1 MGIIEASRTIP
12 GELAFPRQ
20 KRNLCPVQQRFSAV
34 SSHKIGPGTIGA
46 AMVALSLAV
55 IGHFFL

>member
-1 MGIIEASRTIP
+1 MKSEGIANDPWRTCFRAP
-12 GELAFPRQ
+12 QEQSL
-20 KRNLCPVQQRFSAV
+20 PVQQRFSAV

-55 IGHFFL
+55 IGHFFI